1 MDTSVYPRS
10 LLAKRKLANK
20 IKRMQPF
27 KVRILG
33 CGSAL
38 PTLRHFASSQIVELR
53 GKMFMVDCGE
63 GTQIQVRRSRIH
75 FNKIASIFITHL
87 HGDHCFG
94 LIGLISTLG
103 MLGRTAP
110 LHIYAPFA
118 LEAILNQQINFFCE
132 GLDYTVYFHGIDT
145 TVPNVVYED
154 KSIIVKSVPLNHR
167 IACCGFVFCE
177 KPTLPHIRR
186 DMIDF
191 YNIPECYR
199 NNIKRG
205 DDWITP
211 EGEVIPNSRLTEPA
225 DAPRSYAYCSD
236 TKYIPDLYKH
246 LTNVD
251 TLYHEATYCDE
262 NADRAALYYHS
273 TAKQAATVARDAKVK
288 KLILGHFSARYN
300 DEDAILQEARSVF
313 PNTFLANEMAI
324 FDI

>member
-1 MDTSVYPRS
+1 
-10 LLAKRKLANK
+10 
-20 IKRMQPF
+20 MQPF

-145 TVPNVVYED
+145 TVPNVIYED

-225 DAPRSYAYCSD
+225 DTPRSYAYCSD

-313 PNTFLANEMAI
+313 PNTFLANEMVI

>member
-1 MDTSVYPRS
+1 
-10 LLAKRKLANK
+10 
-20 IKRMQPF
+20 MQPF

-75 FNKIASIFITHL
+75 FNKIASILITHL